1 VSGLSLSLRR
11 QPYSSNHEDLRS
23 LSKVLTSLHSCL
35 PTLAYLAKALML
47 SHPRHQTPAIKSGST
62 SRPSNFS
69 FFILTLLGH
78 WRSIRPGVWRNFVH
92 CTARRSTSSGG
103 WSSGIFYFLQ
113 LCACHIVT
121 HFSLIHLALWL
132 VIEEEKRI
140 CRDCSEFRVL

>member
-92 CTARRSTSSGG
+92 CTARRSTSNHLLRGLVEWNFLFLTTLCLSHCHTLFID
-103 WSSGIFYFLQ
+103 SSG
-113 LCACHIVT
+113 
-121 HFSLIHLALWL
+121 L
-132 VIEEEKRI
+132 VAG
-140 CRDCSEFRVL
+140 D